1 MARDPDI
8 IQLLADS
15 GMAKEDV
22 HACVIVGGSSLIP
35 IIQEQLISTL
45 GLKELTRNLDV
56 YEAAALGAGFYA
68 AGQPRAHAWF
78 RPRQIVLT
86 CTATPTCTNSAAV
99 VF

>member
-1 MARDPDI
+1 
-8 IQLLADS
+8 
-15 GMAKEDV
+15 MAKEDV

-68 AGQPRAHAWF
+68 AGQPRASDTQTSSDRTDLHA
-78 RPRQIVLT
+78 RIEAVLL
-86 CTATPTCTNSAAV
+86 V
-99 VF
+99 VKSQACMVSQHRHRHPDLH